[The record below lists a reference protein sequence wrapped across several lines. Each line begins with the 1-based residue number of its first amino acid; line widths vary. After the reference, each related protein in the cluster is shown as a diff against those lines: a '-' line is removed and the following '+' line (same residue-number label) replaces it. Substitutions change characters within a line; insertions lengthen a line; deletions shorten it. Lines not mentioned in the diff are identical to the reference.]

1 MRRALMNAYGLA
13 LKYREKALRPSPVRR
28 RTAHLVPGRGRAR
41 TSSSGGGALY
51 TFCAAVYTGIRVN
64 TEMHSGFVISQTD
77 PRPLYLQIKEQIR
90 HRVAVGELKAGD
102 EIPSIRALAA
112 DTRVSVITVKRAY
125 LELELEGV
133 IQTRQGRGS
142 FVAEGVDL
150 GERLKEQE
158 LDQHLEAAV
167 RVAALLRL
175 DDEQLAERL
184 RKVSREV
191 AERKPK

>member
-1 MRRALMNAYGLA
+1 
-13 LKYREKALRPSPVRR
+13 
-28 RTAHLVPGRGRAR
+28 
-41 TSSSGGGALY
+41 
-51 TFCAAVYTGIRVN
+51 
-64 TEMHSGFVISQTD
+64 MHSAFVVSQTD

-90 HRVAVGELKAGD
+90 HRIAVGELKSGD

-112 DTRVSVITVKRAY
+112 DTRVSVITIKRAY
-125 LELELEGV
+125 LELELEGI

-150 GERLKEQE
+150 GDTLKEQE

-167 RVAALLRL
+167 RVAGLLRL

-184 RKVSREV
+184 GKVSREV
-191 AERKPK
+191 AGRKPK